1 MLFTIHCTDKPGSR
15 DLRLATRG
23 AHLAYLQDHAGC
35 LVQAGPSLDL
45 DGKPSGSLLLVNLAG
60 RAEAE
65 ALAAGDPYA
74 EAGLFESTV
83 IRGYRS
89 VFRDGALIE

>member
-1 MLFTIHCTDKPGSR
+1 MLFTIHCTDKPGCQE
-15 DLRLATRG
+15 LRLATRS
-23 AHLAYLQDHAGC
+23 AHLAYLQRRAEC
-35 LVQAGPSLDL
+35 LVQAGPVLDL
-45 DGKPSGSLLLVNLAG
+45 DGKPAGSLLLVNMAG

>member
-1 MLFTIHCTDKPGSR
+1 MLFTIHCTDKPGSL
-15 DLRLATRG
+15 DLRLATRS
-23 AHLAYLQDHAGC
+23 AHLAYLQQHAGC
-35 LVQAGPSLDL
+35 LVQAGPLLDL
-45 DGKPSGSLLLVNLAG
+45 EGRPRGSLLLVNLAG
-60 RAEAE
+60 REAAE

-89 VFRDGALIE
+89 VFRDGALLE